1 MHSNRKD
8 FMVIDY
14 QKEIVDKIF
23 RLKKAK
29 NAIILAHNY
38 VLGEVQDIADF
49 TGDSL
54 ELSRK
59 ASAIKDQDVVVFCGV
74 KFMAETA
81 KILSPEK
88 TVLLPVL
95 DAGCPMAD
103 MADVEGVRELKNKY
117 PDAIT
122 ICYVNST
129 AEVKTE
135 VDICCTSGNAE
146 KIISSIP
153 KDKQIIFIPDKNLGA
168 NTAKKLGREMI
179 LWNGFCPTHMRITS
193 EMVAKKKK
201 ENPDATVMVHPE
213 CRPDVVAIAD
223 VSLSTA
229 GMLEFVKNTK
239 VKKIIVGTEIGIIYR
254 LQKDNPDKMFIP
266 ISEQAV
272 CMNMKKINL
281 EDVLTALEKMKFE
294 IKLST
299 EILEKARKPI
309 FRMLDGKL

>member
-1 MHSNRKD
+1 MA
-8 FMVIDY
+8 IDY
-14 QKEIVDKIF
+14 QKGIVDEILA
-23 RLKKAK
+23 LKKCR

-59 ASAIKDQDVVVFCGV
+59 ASAIKEQDIIVFCGV

-88 TVLLPVL
+88 TVLLPVA

-103 MADVEGVRELKNKY
+103 MADAESVRELKRKHPN
-117 PDAIT
+117 AVT
-122 ICYVNST
+122 VCYVNST

-146 KIISSIP
+146 KIIASIP
-153 KDKQIIFIPDKNLGA
+153 KDKKIIFIPDKNLGA
-168 NTAKKLGREMI
+168 NTARKLGREMI

-193 EMVAKKKK
+193 EMVIKKKLDY
-201 ENPDATVMVHPE
+201 PDAVVMVHPE
-213 CRPDVVAIAD
+213 CRPEVISIAD

-229 GMLEFVKNTK
+229 GMLEFAKYTK
-239 VKKIIVGTEIGIIYR
+239 ANKIIVGTEMGIIHR
-254 LQKDNPDKMFIP
+254 LQKDNPNKIFIP

-281 EDVLTALEKMKFE
+281 EDVLASLSKKQFE
-294 IKLST
+294 IKLSP
-299 EILEKARKPI
+299 EIIEKARRPI
-309 FRMLDGKL
+309 FRMLDGRL